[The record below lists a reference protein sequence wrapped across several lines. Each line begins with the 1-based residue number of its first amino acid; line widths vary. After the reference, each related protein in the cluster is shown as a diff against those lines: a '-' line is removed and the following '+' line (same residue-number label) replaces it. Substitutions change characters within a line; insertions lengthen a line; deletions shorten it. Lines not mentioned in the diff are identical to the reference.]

1 MRISV
6 FGLGYVGIVSAACL
20 ARDGHR
26 VIGVDP
32 QPEKVAL
39 VRDGRSPIIE
49 KGVGELIAEAVQDG
63 RLTAVTSA
71 AEAVAQSDLSF
82 VCVGTPS
89 RRNGSLD
96 TSAVERVC
104 EDIGAA
110 MRSKD
115 TPHLVVIRST
125 ILPGTMRGLVLPA
138 LERAAGMPVGDRL
151 KVANNPEF
159 LRKST
164 AVYDYDNPPKTVVG
178 AADPAT
184 AAEVLA
190 LYEELPGPKI
200 ATELETAEL
209 VKYTDNAWHAVK
221 VAFAN
226 EVGNIAKAAGV
237 DSWKVMD
244 IFCED
249 RKLNISTTYLR
260 PGFAFGGSC
269 LPKDVRALAY
279 MGRDFD
285 LNLPLLNSVL
295 PTNEIQ
301 VDRALGMITSAGLRR
316 IAFLGISFKSGTD
329 DLRESPQV
337 ALLERLLGKGYKI
350 GVYDRNVHLARLVGA
365 NRAYIEEVIPHI
377 AEILSDDLA
386 RTVAQSDLIVVGNG
400 AAEFRELPQM
410 MRSDQR
416 VVDLVRIPGLQQA
429 LGDRYDGVN
438 W

>member
-159 LRKST
+159 LREF
-164 AVYDYDNPPKTVVG
+164 DG
-178 AADPAT
+178 
-184 AAEVLA
+184 
-190 LYEELPGPKI
+190 
-200 ATELETAEL
+200 
-209 VKYTDNAWHAVK
+209 
-221 VAFAN
+221 
-226 EVGNIAKAAGV
+226 
-237 DSWKVMD
+237 
-244 IFCED
+244 
-249 RKLNISTTYLR
+249 RLR
-260 PGFAFGGSC
+260 LRQSAQDGGGG
-269 LPKDVRALAY
+269 
-279 MGRDFD
+279 GRSR
-285 LNLPLLNSVL
+285 N
-295 PTNEIQ
+295 
-301 VDRALGMITSAGLRR
+301 RGRSAGALR
-316 IAFLGISFKSGTD
+316 GTAWAKD
-329 DLRESPQV
+329 C
-337 ALLERLLGKGYKI
+337 
-350 GVYDRNVHLARLVGA
+350 DR
-365 NRAYIEEVIPHI
+365 
-377 AEILSDDLA
+377 
-386 RTVAQSDLIVVGNG
+386 T
-400 AAEFRELPQM
+400 
-410 MRSDQR
+410 
-416 VVDLVRIPGLQQA
+416 
-429 LGDRYDGVN
+429 
-438 W
+438 